1 MIKPGEVGIDTQRV
15 TGADDIVVVLGTRPE
30 AIKLAGLCRAAGSRA
45 RVVHTGQHYDAQ
57 LWHDVV
63 DDLAG
68 VSIATSVEI
77 GGRSRGEQ
85 IGSGVEQLTRYL
97 QTHPARC
104 VVVQGDTNSTLA
116 GALAASSLQIPVVHV
131 EAGLRSHDRSMP
143 EEMNRILVDAIADLC
158 CAPTPANAEQL
169 QREGVS
175 GERVVVTGNTLAGA
189 LSHLLPAPEVR
200 EDIVGRAGLP
210 IDGYILCTIH
220 RAGTV
225 DDRQRLTAA
234 LSAVRAMSDR
244 APVLLPMHPH
254 TAHNVRRWKLEPLLE
269 GLRVVPPMAPREFL
283 AFEAGAAMIV
293 SDSGGVQEEACFL
306 RRPLVVLRDST
317 ERPELLDGWC
327 RLVGTAD
334 PGEVLAQAWRDLP
347 DWQNALRTRPF
358 PYGTQDASACI
369 LAEIGRRWPA
379 P

>member
-1 MIKPGEVGIDTQRV
+1 M
-15 TGADDIVVVLGTRPE
+15 TGADDLVVVLGTRPE

-68 VSIATSVEI
+68 VSIATSIEI

-85 IGSGVEQLTRYL
+85 IGSGIEQLTRYL
-97 QTHPARC
+97 QAHPARC

-116 GALAASSLQIPVVHV
+116 GAMAASSLQLPVVHV
-131 EAGLRSHDRSMP
+131 EAGLRSHDRGMP
-143 EEMNRILVDAIADLC
+143 EEINRILVDALADLC

-169 QREGVS
+169 RREGVS
-175 GERVVVTGNTLAGA
+175 GERVQVTGNTLAGA
-189 LSHLLPAPEVR
+189 LSHLLPAAAAR
-200 EDIVGRAGLP
+200 EDIVARAGLAV
-210 IDGYILCTIH
+210 DGYILCTIH

-225 DDRQRLTAA
+225 DDRQRLTTA
-234 LSAVRAMSDR
+234 LSAVRAVSNR
-244 APVLLPMHPH
+244 APVLLPMHPR
-254 TAHNVRRWKLEPLLE
+254 TAHNVRRWKLEPLLD
-269 GLRVVPPMAPREFL
+269 GIRVVPPMAPREFL
-283 AFEAGAAMIV
+283 AFEAGAALIV

-306 RRPLVVLRDST
+306 RRPLVVLRTST

-334 PGEVLAQAWRDLP
+334 PGEVLEQAWRDLP
-347 DWQNALRTRPF
+347 DWRDALRAKPF

>member
-1 MIKPGEVGIDTQRV
+1 MEPGEVRKETHRV
-15 TGADDIVVVLGTRPE
+15 VGADDIVVVLGTRPE

-68 VSIATSVEI
+68 VSIATSLEI

-97 QTHPARC
+97 DAHPARC

-131 EAGLRSHDRSMP
+131 EAGLRSDDRSMP
-143 EEMNRILVDAIADLC
+143 EELNRILVDALADLC
-158 CAPTPANAEQL
+158 CAPTPGNAERL

-189 LSHLLPAPEVR
+189 LSHLLPAPEAR
-200 EDIVGRAGLP
+200 KDIVERAGLP
-210 IDGYILCTIH
+210 MDGYILCTIH

-225 DDRQRLTAA
+225 DDRHRLTAA
-234 LSAVRAMSDR
+234 LGAVRAMSGR
-244 APVLLPMHPH
+244 APVLMPMHPH
-254 TAHNVRRWKLEPLLE
+254 TAHNVRRWGLEPLLE
-269 GLRVVPPMAPREFL
+269 GMLVVPPMAPREFL
-283 AFEAGAAMIV
+283 AFEAAAAMIV

-306 RRPLVVLRDST
+306 RRPLVVLRTST

-334 PGEVLAQAWRDLP
+334 PGDVLAQAWRDLP
-347 DWQNALRTRPF
+347 DWRHALQTRPF

>member
-1 MIKPGEVGIDTQRV
+1 M
-15 TGADDIVVVLGTRPE
+15 
-30 AIKLAGLCRAAGSRA
+30 
-45 RVVHTGQHYDAQ
+45 
-57 LWHDVV
+57 
-63 DDLAG
+63 
-68 VSIATSVEI
+68 
-77 GGRSRGEQ
+77 
-85 IGSGVEQLTRYL
+85 
-97 QTHPARC
+97 
-104 VVVQGDTNSTLA
+104 
-116 GALAASSLQIPVVHV
+116 HV

-158 CAPTPANAEQL
+158 CAPTTANAEQL
-169 QREGVS
+169 QSEGVS
-175 GERVVVTGNTLAGA
+175 AERVVVTGNTLAGA
-189 LSHLLPAPEVR
+189 LSQLLPAADVR
-200 EDIVGRAGLP
+200 EDIVAAAGLLL
-210 IDGYILCTIH
+210 DGYILCTIH

-225 DDRQRLTAA
+225 DDRQRLTEA
-234 LSAVRAMSDR
+234 LSAVRALSDR

-254 TAHNVRRWKLEPLLE
+254 TAHNVRRWDLEPLLE

-347 DWQNALRTRPF
+347 NWRNALRTRPF

>member
-1 MIKPGEVGIDTQRV
+1 MGTERM

-30 AIKLAGLCRAAGSRA
+30 AIKLAGLCRAAGGRA
-45 RVVHTGQHYDAQ
+45 RVVHTGQHYDAR
-57 LWHDVV
+57 LWHDVL

-97 QTHPARC
+97 HGHPARC

-116 GALAASSLQIPVVHV
+116 GALAASSLQTPVVHV
-131 EAGLRSHDRSMP
+131 EAGLRSHDRGMP
-143 EEMNRILVDAIADLC
+143 EEMNRILVDALADLC

-169 QREGVS
+169 QREGIS

-189 LSHLLPAPEVR
+189 LSHLLPAPAVR
-200 EDIVGRAGLP
+200 EDIVRRAGLLT
-210 IDGYILCTIH
+210 DGYILCTIH
-220 RAGTV
+220 RADTV
-225 DDRQRLTAA
+225 DDRLRLMAA
-234 LSAVRAMSDR
+234 LSAVRAMTGW

-254 TAHNVRRWKLEPLLE
+254 TDRNVRRWKLEPLLE

-306 RRPLVVLRDST
+306 RRPLVVLRTST
-317 ERPELLDGWC
+317 ERPELLGGWC

-334 PGEVLAQAWRDLP
+334 PGEVLAQAWADLP
-347 DWQNALRTRPF
+347 DWRNALRTKPF
-358 PYGTQDASACI
+358 PYGTQDASARI
-369 LAEIGRRWPA
+369 LAEIDQRWPA

>member
-1 MIKPGEVGIDTQRV
+1 MRKGTQRV

-97 QTHPARC
+97 HAHPARC

-169 QREGVS
+169 QREGVD

-189 LSHLLPAPEVR
+189 LSHLLPAPDVR
-200 EDIVGRAGLP
+200 EDIVERAGLP

-225 DDRQRLTAA
+225 DDRRRLSAA
-234 LSAVRAMSDR
+234 LSAVHAMSHR

-254 TAHNVRRWKLEPLLE
+254 TAHNVRRWGLEPLLK

-334 PGEVLAQAWRDLP
+334 PGEVLAQAWTDLP
-347 DWQNALRTRPF
+347 DWRNALQARPF
-358 PYGTQDASACI
+358 PYGTQDTSACI

-379 P
+379 S